1 MKYEAIKY
9 YKKANIGY
17 IKLSSA
23 SAGNKIDG
31 RMSLE
36 IEDACQYINQT
47 DEISLVVICGEG
59 DIFSY
64 GCDPDNCEAGTEA
77 CNALASLEAVTLAA
91 VNGAAF
97 AEGLELALACD
108 IRIASERARF
118 SLPQIAEGR
127 IPSSGGTQ
135 RLPRLVGKAK
145 ALEMILTGSA
155 IDAREAYDV
164 GLLSRVVT
172 HDALCK
178 EIDEESRLISG
189 MAPIA
194 LKFIKEAVNAGMDM
208 TLEQGLR
215 LEADLYFLLHTTAD
229 RIEGIRAFLKKEP
242 PKFRGK

>member
-1 MKYEAIKY
+1 V
-9 YKKANIGY
+9 
-17 IKLSSA
+17 
-23 SAGNKIDG
+23 
-31 RMSLE
+31 RLE
-36 IEDACQYINQT
+36 LEDACQNINQT
-47 DEISLVVICGEG
+47 VEISLVVISGEG

-64 GCDPDNCEAGTEA
+64 GCDPDNCEAGTGA
-77 CNALASLEAVTLAA
+77 CNALASLDAVTLAA

-118 SLPQIAEGR
+118 SMPQIADGR

-135 RLPRLVGKAK
+135 RLPRIIGRGK
-145 ALEMILTGSA
+145 ALEMILTGTA
-155 IDAREAYDV
+155 IDAREAYNV
-164 GLLSRVVT
+164 GLVSRVVA
-172 HDALCK
+172 HDALRK
-178 EIDEESRLISG
+178 QIDEVSQLTRG

-215 LEADLYFLLHTTAD
+215 LEADLYFLLHTTGD
-229 RIEGIRAFLKKEP
+229 RMEGIRAFLKKEQ